1 MLDIGNRSILLE
13 HLGHIAIEMLFEDI
27 YEANQKH
34 DSQSRNV
41 FV

>member
-13 HLGHIAIEMLFEDI
+13 HLGHIAIDTLFEYK
-27 YEANQKH
+27 YEAHQKH